1 MQMAEQFDISTLAW
15 VKGEIDETLKQARL
29 ALETYVEDT
38 DDQSQLEFCISYV
51 HQVFGTLQMVE
62 LLGAALFAEEVEKF
76 AVAVRDGRIE
86 DRNQG
91 FDLLM
96 RAILQLPDYLDS
108 LLAGKQDNPIS
119 LLPLLNEM
127 RGLRGEQGLNKEH
140 YFRPN
145 LSVDA
150 PAQDVPAAANV
161 SLQRLANKVHP
172 YLLPALAKLIK
183 DTDQGA
189 SLKTVATVIEK
200 LLLAASGANWRRLLW
215 VASAFVEALRDGSL
229 ELSRETKPLLGK
241 IEQQVRALAASGEA
255 GLDIEAVK
263 KLLKSMLYQ
272 LAHSSAAGVRAAAVK
287 KAFQLESLA
296 AEANASLGGI
306 NADLKKTVS
315 SDIMEELARA
325 KDDFDIYV
333 RSDRRSAESLQPM
346 VESLSNMADTLS
358 LLQEESLRATLKAQV
373 AVLQQL
379 LNGEIEANDNVLMGI
394 AGAIITVESTLRDW
408 GSVAPLEKADAV
420 DEQVA
425 DTETSPEALA
435 EHQRVIRQVMK
446 EARDDLIKMR
456 EAVNSY
462 LEKPEDKAALGAI
475 PSLMHLVIGSLNLLS
490 YKRVAQILTA
500 CRHFVERELI
510 AGINVPSAEKLDALA
525 DAVMS
530 IEYYLEAFV
539 QSRVHPSSVLEVAES
554 AVALLGYAVGEA
566 GRETSEPLPLTT
578 NSFEELPEELSE
590 PENEEITLAAAPVS
604 FDTTLQEAELE
615 AAPEENL
622 TLQEALILEPA
633 AVQQQAPVTVVTSK
647 SQGAATV
654 EIDDEILEIFVEE
667 VEEELQKIGDLLP
680 KWSSN
685 PGDEESLKDL
695 RRSFHTLKGS
705 GRLVGASEVG
715 EFAWAFENILNRVID
730 GTLTANATIHDMLE
744 QAHQVIYELMES
756 FKGGGAPSEDAE
768 MLRQMAEEIV
778 QPGGVKMAPSVKA
791 TVTPPFE
798 DVSRA
803 ETPKLVAADFPDLD
817 PVLLE
822 IYSKETQGHLEVIN
836 EYLQQFEEGGSR
848 KVGEPLLRALHTLK
862 GSSNMAGVTSVS
874 DVSASLERYCKT
886 LQALHEKVSD
896 KGIHA
901 LHLCV
906 DYINAM
912 LSYLFDNSLPYPDN
926 SEARQL
932 ADEVYA
938 EVQHLEHVADARPE
952 GGLARIAETEEIDLE
967 VTAEEAVAE
976 AAEELPDELQRS
988 EIELSTEALGD
999 EAFDGGLE
1007 YAGELE
1013 AVEELPDELQLSD
1026 IELSVAALGDEEFD
1040 GGRESDDLLALA
1052 LDAVSVAKESSL
1064 EPERF
1069 EIELSEPNIV
1079 LTEPEP
1085 EDVEELTIE
1094 APVIPPQPPT
1104 PVAVAFEEEYDQ
1116 ELLDIFIEEAVDILN
1131 ASEQTLQEWV
1141 DRPDDRSLIEALQRQ
1156 LHTLKGGARM
1166 AGITPIGDLSHS
1178 LESTFDAVVDGL
1190 LERSPQMMDLLQL
1203 SHDRLVTMLDQVRN
1217 QEPVISGDDLISMVD
1232 ALAQPQTATEERVAT
1247 SAEPVSAVAT
1257 EEAIEL
1263 LEPELVA
1270 AGDETAIELEADEE
1284 LKQNLA
1290 TKPPAELERLFESF
1304 AESQIAWQRDVND
1317 HELFAALRDAVDG
1330 LNRGCH
1336 VTAIAPLIEIADAVQ
1351 VLVSA
1356 IVDGHVTAS
1365 EKVGD
1370 LFTIAAERMRLIVNQ
1385 QRAQKPLDNGR
1396 FLISSIRELIAEGLA
1411 REEGISDHVVV
1422 DIVKAKSKAEPEGEA
1437 GEVRRKTP
1445 RIQQEVVRVRA
1456 DLLDDLVNFA
1466 GEVSIYRSRVE
1477 QQIGTF
1483 GSNLGEMDQ
1492 TITRLR
1498 EQLRLVEIE
1507 TEAQIDSR
1515 RAEAQKQGYEDFD
1528 PLEFDR
1534 FTNMQT
1540 LSRSMAESLNDL
1552 LSIEEVLRGLSRET
1566 ETLLLQQSR
1575 VNTELQ
1581 ESLMHT
1587 RMVPMVESAPR
1598 LRRVVRQTASELGKR
1613 TALSFEGA
1621 EVEMDRNVV
1630 ERMMAP
1636 LEHMLRN
1643 SIAHGI
1649 EDKTIRQ
1656 KVGKPDEGNIT
1667 IALIRE
1673 GSEIVI
1679 RVSDDGGGINL
1690 DAVKKKAIDRGLMQP
1705 GAQLSDQEVMHFI
1718 LESGFSTA
1726 DALTQVAGRGVGM
1739 DVVNSE
1745 IKQLGGVLEID
1756 SVYGKGT
1763 VMTARLPLTLSVS
1776 RALLVYVGDDIY
1788 AIPLP
1793 SISGIERISGAELE
1807 SELDSENPTYNWL
1820 GDNYSLMHLTGALG
1834 AGSGLVHLGT
1844 KQPLLLTNSGGHRVA
1859 FAVDGLIGSREIVV
1873 KSLGPQLSSLQ
1884 YLAGATI
1891 LADGSV
1897 ALIIDMPAL
1906 VRRGFA
1912 KKVSGTVEEE
1922 APAKVT
1928 AIAREPVV
1936 MVVDDSITVRKVT
1949 ERLLKRNNMKCVT
1962 AKDGVDA
1969 ITVLDEVSPDVMLL
1983 DIEMPRMDGFELAT
1997 FLRNSER
2004 FKQLP
2009 IIMITSRTGDK
2020 HRQHAMDIGVNEY
2033 MGKPYTEVDLMSN
2046 IEKLL
2051 KKA

>member
-1 MQMAEQFDISTLAW
+1 LAW

-29 ALETYVEDT
+29 ALEAYVEDP

-76 AVAVRDGRIE
+76 AVALRDGKIE
-86 DRNQG
+86 NREQA

-96 RAILQLPDYLDS
+96 RAILQLPDYLES

-119 LLPLLNEM
+119 LLPLLNGM
-127 RGLRGEQGLNKEH
+127 RGLRGEQRLNKEH

-150 PAQDVPAAANV
+150 PAQSTAADIP
-161 SLQRLANKVHP
+161 LQQLAKKVHL

-183 DTDQGA
+183 GLNQSA

-200 LLLAASGANWRRLLW
+200 LLPAASGADCRRLLW
-215 VASAFVEALRDGSL
+215 VASAFVEGLRDGSL
-229 ELSRETKPLLGK
+229 DLSRETKPLLGK
-241 IEQQVRALAASGEA
+241 IEQQIRILAASDEA
-255 GLDIEAVK
+255 GLDAEAVRI
-263 KLLKSMLYQ
+263 LLNHMLFQ
-272 LAHSSAAGVRAAAVK
+272 LAHSRAAGVRAAAVK
-287 KAFQLESLA
+287 RAFQLEGFA
-296 AEANASLGGI
+296 AEDNFSLGGM

-315 SDIMEELARA
+315 ADIMEELGRA
-325 KDDFDIYV
+325 KDVFDIYV
-333 RSDRRSAESLQPM
+333 RSDRRSVESLQPM
-346 VESLSNMADTLS
+346 VESLSNMAETLS
-358 LLQEESLRATLKAQV
+358 LLQEESLRATLRAQV

-379 LNGEIEANDNVLMGI
+379 LNGAVEASEDTLMGI
-394 AGAIITVESTLRDW
+394 AGAILTVESALRDW
-408 GSVAPLEKADAV
+408 GSVVPLEKADAA

-425 DTETSPEALA
+425 DTETSPEAVA
-435 EHQRVIRQVMK
+435 EHQRVTRQVMK

-462 LEKPEDKAALGAI
+462 LEKPEDKSALETI
-475 PSLMHLVIGSLNLLS
+475 PELMHLVIGSLNLLS
-490 YKRVAQILTA
+490 YKRVAQVLTA

-510 AGINVPSAEKLDALA
+510 AGDSIPSVEKLDALA

-539 QSRVHPSSVLEVAES
+539 QSRVHPGSVLEVAEN
-554 AVALLGYAVGEA
+554 AVALLGYSAVEQVAKAIDDSLEDGVA
-566 GRETSEPLPLTT
+566 
-578 NSFEELPEELSE
+578 FDELSE
-590 PENEEITLAAAPVS
+590 EFSGDVTSDESPDKSPRGLPSEEMMLNVS
-604 FDTTLQEAELE
+604 AGELETPLQEAAL
-615 AAPEENL
+615 EENSS
-622 TLQEALILEPA
+622 LQTVPMLEPEVA
-633 AVQQQAPVTVVTSK
+633 QQQEPVAVVTSK
-647 SQGAATV
+647 PQGAATV

-667 VEEELQKIGDLLP
+667 AEEELQKIGELLP

-685 PGDEESLKDL
+685 SGDEESLKDL
-695 RRSFHTLKGS
+695 RRCFHTLKGS

-730 GTLTANATIHDMLE
+730 GTLTANATIYDMLD
-744 QAHQVIYELMES
+744 QARQVIPELMEH
-756 FKGGGAPSEDAE
+756 FKGGVAPSDDAE
-768 MLRQMAEEIV
+768 LLRQMAEEIV
-778 QPGGVKMAPSVKA
+778 QPGGVKMAAPVPAAVKPA
-791 TVTPPFE
+791 FDDTA
-798 DVSRA
+798 RA
-803 ETPKLVAADFPDLD
+803 EKSKNEVPDLD

-822 IYSKETQGHLEVIN
+822 IYSKETLGHLEVII
-836 EYLQQFEEGGSR
+836 EYLQQVEDGGSR
-848 KVGEPLLRALHTLK
+848 KVGEPMLRALHTLK
-862 GSSNMAGVTSVS
+862 GSSNMAGITSVS

-886 LQALHEKVSD
+886 LQALHEKVND
-896 KGIHA
+896 KGLQA

-906 DYINAM
+906 DYINAV
-912 LSYLFDNSLPYPDN
+912 LAYLFDNSLPYPDN
-926 SEARQL
+926 REARQL

-938 EVQHLEHVADARPE
+938 EVQHLEHVADAKPE
-952 GGLARIAETEEIDLE
+952 GGLASVAEAEEIDLD
-967 VTAEEAVAE
+967 VSAEELVAE
-976 AAEELPDELQRS
+976 AAD
-988 EIELSTEALGD
+988 
-999 EAFDGGLE
+999 
-1007 YAGELE
+1007 
-1013 AVEELPDELQLSD
+1013 ELPDELQLSD
-1026 IELSVAALGDEEFD
+1026 IELIGGELEEEFA
-1040 GGRESDDLLALA
+1040 GELESDALLALA
-1052 LDAVSVAKESSL
+1052 LDAVSVSEESSL
-1064 EPERF
+1064 EPELF
-1069 EIELSEPNIV
+1069 EIELSEPDIV
-1079 LTEPEP
+1079 LTASEELEELTMEAP
-1085 EDVEELTIE
+1085 VEELTIE
-1094 APVIPPQPPT
+1094 APAVEPPT
-1104 PVAVAFEEEYDQ
+1104 SAPIVAAFEEEYDQ
-1116 ELLDIFIEEAVDILN
+1116 ELLEIFIEEAVDILD

-1141 DRPDDRSLIEALQRQ
+1141 EHPDDRSLIEALQRQ

-1190 LERSPQMMDLLQL
+1190 LDRSPQMMDLLQL
-1203 SHDRLVTMLDQVRN
+1203 SHDRLVTMLEQVRN
-1217 QEPVISGDDLISMVD
+1217 QEPVVSGDDLIARVD
-1232 ALAQPQTATEERVAT
+1232 ALAHPQAAMDQPVAAPVAIAP
-1247 SAEPVSAVAT
+1247 SAEV

-1263 LEPELVA
+1263 LEPELSEA
-1270 AGDETAIELEADEE
+1270 DDEGTLELEVVDEVAPG
-1284 LKQNLA
+1284 LA
-1290 TKPPAELERLFESF
+1290 TKPLAELDSLFEYF
-1304 AESQIAWQRDVND
+1304 AETQIAWQRDVND
-1317 HELFAALRDAVDG
+1317 HELFAVLRDAVDG

-1336 VTAIAPLIEIADAVQ
+1336 VTAITPLIDIADAVQ

-1356 IVDGHVTAS
+1356 IVDGHVTPS

-1385 QRAQKPLDNGR
+1385 QREQKPLENGA

-1422 DIVKAKSKAEPEGEA
+1422 DIVKAKSSSQPE
-1437 GEVRRKTP
+1437 GEVRRKAP

-1492 TITRLR
+1492 TISRLR
-1498 EQLRLVEIE
+1498 EQLRQVEIE

-1552 LSIEEVLRGLSRET
+1552 LSIEDVLRGLSRET

-1587 RMVPMVESAPR
+1587 RMVPMAESAPR

-1649 EDKTIRQ
+1649 ESKAIR
-1656 KVGKPDEGNIT
+1656 KKAGKPDEGSIT
-1667 IALIRE
+1667 IALTRE

-1679 RVSDDGGGINL
+1679 RVSDDGAGINL
-1690 DAVKKKAIDRGLMQP
+1690 EAVKKKAIDRGLMQP
-1705 GAQLSDQEVMHFI
+1705 GAQLSNQEVMHFI

-1745 IKQLGGVLEID
+1745 IRQLGGVLEID

-1763 VMTARLPLTLSVS
+1763 MITARLPLTLSVS
-1776 RALLVYVGDDIY
+1776 RALLVYVADDIY

-1793 SISGIERISGAELE
+1793 SISGIERISGGELE
-1807 SELDSENPTYNWL
+1807 SMLDSENPIYNWL
-1820 GDNYSLMHLTGALG
+1820 GDDYSLMHLTGAVG
-1834 AGSGLVHLGT
+1834 AGTGLVHLGT
-1844 KQPLLLTNSGGHRVA
+1844 KQPLLLTSSGGHRVA

-1873 KSLGPQLSSLQ
+1873 KSLGPQLSTLQ

-1912 KKVSGTVEEE
+1912 KLGSGAAAVSEKQEV
-1922 APAKVT
+1922 A

-1969 ITVLDEVSPDVMLL
+1969 ITVLDEVAPDVMLL

-2033 MGKPYTEVDLMSN
+2033 MGKPYTEVDLMAN

>member
-29 ALETYVEDT
+29 ALEAYVEDP

-76 AVAVRDGRIE
+76 AVALRDGKIE
-86 DRNQG
+86 NREQG
-91 FDLLM
+91 FELLM
-96 RAILQLPDYLDS
+96 RAILQLPDYLES
-108 LLAGKQDNPIS
+108 LLAGQQDNPIS

-127 RGLRGEQGLNKEH
+127 RRLRGEQGLKKEH

-145 LSVDA
+145 LSVEA
-150 PAQDVPAAANV
+150 PAQDAARA
-161 SLQRLANKVHP
+161 SSIPITRLAKKVHP
-172 YLLPALAKLIK
+172 YLLSALAKLIK
-183 DTDQGA
+183 GTDQSA

-200 LLLAASGANWRRLLW
+200 LLQVASGVTSRRLLW
-215 VASAFVEALRDGSL
+215 VASAFVEGLRDGSL
-229 ELSRETKPLLGK
+229 DLSDESKLLLGK
-241 IEQQVRALAASGEA
+241 FEQQVRVLVSSNEA
-255 GLDIEAVK
+255 GLDLEAVRA
-263 KLLKSMLYQ
+263 LLNRMLYQ

-287 KAFQLESLA
+287 KAFQLDGFA
-296 AEANASLGGI
+296 AEAGAALGGM
-306 NADLKKTVS
+306 NAELKKTVS
-315 SDIMEELARA
+315 SDIMEELSRA
-325 KDDFDIYV
+325 KDVFDIYV
-333 RSDRRSAESLQPM
+333 RSDRRSVESLQPM
-346 VESLSNMADTLS
+346 VDSLSSMAETLS

-373 AVLQQL
+373 GVLQQL
-379 LNGEIEANDNVLMGI
+379 LHGEIEASDDTLMGI
-394 AGAIITVESTLRDW
+394 AGAILTVESALRDW
-408 GSVAPLEKADAV
+408 GSVVPLEKADAA

-425 DTETSPEALA
+425 DTETSPEAIA
-435 EHQRVIRQVMK
+435 EHQRVTRQVMK

-462 LEKPEDKAALGAI
+462 LEKPEDKSALEPI

-500 CRHFVERELI
+500 CRNFVEHELI
-510 AGINVPSAEKLDALA
+510 AGDSIPAAEKLDALA

-539 QSRVHPSSVLEVAES
+539 QSRVHPGSVLEVAES
-554 AVALLGYAVGEA
+554 AVALLGYSTAEGVAQAFEQ
-566 GRETSEPLPLTT
+566 LPVSTIT
-578 NSFEELPEELSE
+578 PDELPEEFAGVES
-590 PENEEITLAAAPVS
+590 EEIAISDIPESHGVLLAEGEEEFAPEEERV
-604 FDTTLQEAELE
+604 LE
-615 AAPEENL
+615 AAPFAEIEIEAPPFVVEPE
-622 TLQEALILEPA
+622 TQPQQEPVATPA
-633 AVQQQAPVTVVTSK
+633 SK
-647 SQGAATV
+647 PQGAATV

-667 VEEELQKIGDLLP
+667 AEEELQKIAELLP
-680 KWSSN
+680 KWSNN
-685 PGDEESLKDL
+685 PGDQESLKDL
-695 RRSFHTLKGS
+695 RRCFHTLKGS
-705 GRLVGASEVG
+705 GRLVGASQVG

-730 GTLTANATIHDMLE
+730 GTLNANATIFDMLE
-744 QAHQVIYELMES
+744 QAHQVLPELMEH
-756 FKGGGAPSEDAE
+756 FKGGPAPSDDAE

-778 QPGGVKMAPSVKA
+778 QPGGIKVAEPE
-791 TVTPPFE
+791 TVPAKPQFEETIASETTPHEVTNIPE
-798 DVSRA
+798 
-803 ETPKLVAADFPDLD
+803 LD

-822 IYSKETQGHLEVIN
+822 IYSKETQGHLEVIT
-836 EYLQQFEEGGSR
+836 EYLQQVEEGGSR
-848 KVGEPLLRALHTLK
+848 KVGEPMLRALHTLK
-862 GSSNMAGVTSVS
+862 GSSNMAGITSVS

-886 LQALHEKVSD
+886 LQALHEKVND
-896 KGIHA
+896 KGLEA
-901 LHLCV
+901 LRSCV
-906 DYINAM
+906 DYINDM
-912 LSYLFDNSLPYPDN
+912 LAYLFDNSLPYPDN
-926 SEARQL
+926 SEARRL

-938 EVQHLEHVADARPE
+938 EVQHLEHVADAKPE
-952 GGLARIAETEEIDLE
+952 GGLARVAEAEEIDLE
-967 VTAEEAVAE
+967 VSADELVAGATEKESPIEFGHIDSEELVE
-976 AAEELPDELQRS
+976 LPAAEELEGELAS
-988 EIELSTEALGD
+988 EELLAMALDALSVSEDSTPEHEIELNEPEITFAEP
-999 EAFDGGLE
+999 E
-1007 YAGELE
+1007 AGE
-1013 AVEELPDELQLSD
+1013 AEE
-1026 IELSVAALGDEEFD
+1026 
-1040 GGRESDDLLALA
+1040 
-1052 LDAVSVAKESSL
+1052 
-1064 EPERF
+1064 
-1069 EIELSEPNIV
+1069 
-1079 LTEPEP
+1079 
-1085 EDVEELTIE
+1085 VEELTVE
-1094 APVIPPQPPT
+1094 APAAEPLTST
-1104 PVAVAFEEEYDQ
+1104 PEVASFEEEYDQ
-1116 ELLDIFIEEAVDILN
+1116 ELLEIFIEEAVDILD

-1141 DRPDDRSLIEALQRQ
+1141 EHPDDRSLIEALQRQ

-1203 SHDRLVTMLDQVRN
+1203 SHDRLVTMLEQVRN
-1217 QEPVISGDDLISMVD
+1217 QEPVVSGDDLIARVE
-1232 ALAQPQTATEERVAT
+1232 ALANPQADM
-1247 SAEPVSAVAT
+1247 AEPAVVPAVSPSEVLIEDET
-1257 EEAIEL
+1257 TEL
-1263 LEPELVA
+1263 LEPEWEG
-1270 AGDETAIELEADEE
+1270 AGDETAIEPEAAEDAADD
-1284 LKQNLA
+1284 LTPRPL
-1290 TKPPAELERLFESF
+1290 AELDQLFEYF
-1304 AESQIAWQRDVND
+1304 AETQIAWQRDIND
-1317 HELFAALRDAVDG
+1317 AALFSSLRDAVDD

-1336 VTAIAPLIEIADAVQ
+1336 VTAIVPLIEIADAVQ

-1356 IVDGHVTAS
+1356 IVDGHVTPS

-1370 LFTIAAERMRLIVNQ
+1370 LFTIAAERMHLIVNQ
-1385 QRAQKPLDNGR
+1385 QREQKPLENGR
-1396 FLISSIRELIAEGLA
+1396 FLINSIRELIAEGLA
-1411 REEGISDHVVV
+1411 REEGISSQVVV
-1422 DIVKAKSKAEPEGEA
+1422 DIVKAKGKPEPDTEA
-1437 GEVRRKTP
+1437 RRKAP

-1483 GSNLGEMDQ
+1483 GHNLVEMDQ

-1498 EQLRLVEIE
+1498 EQLRQVEIE

-1552 LSIEEVLRGLSRET
+1552 LSIEEVLRALSRET

-1587 RMVPMVESAPR
+1587 RMVPMAESAPR
-1598 LRRVVRQTASELGKR
+1598 LRRVVRQTAAELGKR
-1613 TALSFEGA
+1613 AALSFEGA

-1649 EDKTIRQ
+1649 EEKSAR
-1656 KVGKPDEGNIT
+1656 KKGGKPDEGSIT
-1667 IALIRE
+1667 IALARE

-1679 RVSDDGGGINL
+1679 RVSDDGEGINL
-1690 DAVKKKAIDRGLMQP
+1690 EAVKRKAIDRGLMQP
-1705 GAQLSDQEVMHFI
+1705 AAQLSNQEIMHFI

-1776 RALLVYVGDDIY
+1776 RALLVYVADDVY

-1807 SELDSENPTYNWL
+1807 SLLDAERPTYNWL
-1820 GDNYSLMHLTGALG
+1820 GDDYSLMHLTGALG
-1834 AGSGLVHLGT
+1834 AGQGMVHLGT
-1844 KQPLLLTNSGGHRVA
+1844 KQPLILSNSGGHRVA

-1873 KSLGPQLSSLQ
+1873 KSLGPQLSTLQ
-1884 YLAGATI
+1884 HLAGATI

-1897 ALIIDMPAL
+1897 ALIIDMSAL

-1912 KKVSGTVEEE
+1912 KLGGE
-1922 APAKVT
+1922 A
-1928 AIAREPVV
+1928 AISVQPEITGIEREPVI

-1969 ITVLDEVSPDVMLL
+1969 ISVLDEVSPDVMLL

-1997 FLRNSER
+1997 FLRNSDR

-2020 HRQHAMDIGVNEY
+2020 HRQHAIDIGVNEY
-2033 MGKPYTEVDLMSN
+2033 MGKPYTEIDLMAN